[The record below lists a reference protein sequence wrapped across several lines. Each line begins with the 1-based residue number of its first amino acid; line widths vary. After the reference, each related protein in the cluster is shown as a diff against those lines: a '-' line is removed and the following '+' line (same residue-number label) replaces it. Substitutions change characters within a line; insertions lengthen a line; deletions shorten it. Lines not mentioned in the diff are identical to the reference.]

1 MNDFVRYIL
10 LGILIIVLFSC
21 GGKDTVT
28 EISKQELMNEV
39 EISPEPELLPEFSN
53 DEEVEGGLES
63 EVLMNNAHMHDILQR
78 IDPELQGQLGSWL
91 LRYESL
97 QVQVI
102 TDEKADRMRVIVPIV
117 KVEDIK
123 EDELLCLLQANFDSA
138 LDARYSVAN
147 GVVWS
152 AFIHPLSVLSDEEF
166 VSGFAQA
173 VTAAAT
179 FGSTYSS
186 GALIFRGGDSDE
198 QQRKYY
204 DSIIEKG
211 LAI

>member
-10 LGILIIVLFSC
+10 LGILIIVLVSC
-21 GGKDTVT
+21 GDKDAVT
-28 EISKQELMNEV
+28 ETPKQELMNEA
-39 EISPEPELLPEFSN
+39 EISPVLLPESLN
-53 DEEVEGGLES
+53 DEELDGGLES
-63 EVLMNNAHMHDILQR
+63 EVLMNNARMHDILQR
-78 IDPELQGQLGSWL
+78 IDPELQDQLDSWL
-91 LRYESL
+91 LQYESL

-117 KVEDIK
+117 KVVDIK
-123 EDELLCLLQANFDSA
+123 QDELLRLMQANFDST
-138 LDARYSVAN
+138 LDARYSIAN

-211 LAI
+211 LVI

>member
-1 MNDFVRYIL
+1 MKEFMHYIL
-10 LGILIIVLFSC
+10 FTIFIVIIVSC
-21 GGKDTVT
+21 GGKDAA
-28 EISKQELMNEV
+28 I
-39 EISPEPELLPEFSN
+39 EPSTELLFEPLN
-53 DEEVEGGLES
+53 NEETEGDLVS
-63 EVLMNNAHMHDILQR
+63 EVKMDNAHMHDILQR

-91 LRYESL
+91 LQYETL

-102 TDEKADRMRVIVPIV
+102 TDENADRMRVIVPIV
-117 KVEDIK
+117 KVEDMGK
-123 EDELLCLLQANFDSA
+123 DELIRLMQANFDSA

-152 AFIHPLSVLSDEEF
+152 VFIHSLSILSDEEF

-173 VTAAAT
+173 VTAAST

-186 GALIFRGGDSDE
+186 GALIFRGGDSGE
-198 QQRKYY
+198 QQRDYY
-204 DSIIEKG
+204 ESIIEKG